1 MSVKGKTALV
11 TGASKGIGRAIALA
25 LGRAGVN
32 VIVTDVLMRK
42 RENNRDELK
51 RFGPLVSYFAESD
64 AVTTE
69 STAEEIKKMGV
80 KSAAMRMDVTDRE
93 EIKKVINTV
102 ESDFNGV
109 DILVNNAALMDVI
122 GKFETQDHWRWMS
135 SIEVNIAGV
144 FNCSQAVWNHMMT
157 KKWGRIIN
165 ISSITGTMGAKEHTS
180 YGASKAGII
189 GFTKSLALEGGRYN
203 ITVNAVCPGFIE
215 TETVSLYDETMK
227 ERIARKTVFHRLGKP
242 EEVASLVLFLA
253 SEDASYITGAA
264 IPIAGGIDLLKF

>member
-1 MSVKGKTALV
+1 MSVQGKTALV

-25 LGRAGVN
+25 LGKAGAN

-42 RENNRDELK
+42 GESGSDELK
-51 RFGPLVSYFAESD
+51 KFGPLVNYFAKSD
-64 AVTTE
+64 AIATE

-93 EIKKVINTV
+93 EIEEVIKKV

-122 GKFETQDHWRWMS
+122 GKFESQDHSRWMS
-135 SIEVNIAGV
+135 SIEVNLAGV
-144 FNCSQAVWNHMMT
+144 FNCSRAVWNHMMT

-189 GFTKSLALEGGRYN
+189 GFSKSLALEGGRYN
-203 ITVNAVCPGFIE
+203 ITVNAVCPGFID
-215 TETVSLYDETMK
+215 TETIALFDDAMK

-242 EEVASLVLFLA
+242 EEVASLVRFLA

-264 IPIAGGIDLLKF
+264 IPVAGGIDLLKY